1 MKRLDKLL
9 SLPTL
14 HLHVIHNLQ
23 CALECV
29 RVSGDAIIPGIT
41 TGDIFTVVLPAD
53 IFTVGYGVDPQR
65 TGGAVVPG
73 DAAGITTGV
82 LAVPLVP
89 TVTLL
94 ISLHDTV
101 TAERHV

>member
-1 MKRLDKLL
+1 ML
-9 SLPTL
+9 SLPAL
-14 HLHVIHNLQ
+14 HLHVIHNLH

-53 IFTVGYGVDPQR
+53 IFTVGCGVDLQR
-65 TGGAVVPG
+65 TGGDVVPG
-73 DAAGITTGV
+73 DTAGITTGV
-82 LAVPLVP
+82 LAVLIVP
-89 TVTLL
+89 TITLL

-101 TAERHV
+101 TAEGHV